1 MSAGSFVFEELIAES
16 GNSTMRIILRE
27 AQAEEEVGAML
38 RAADCEWEVGPP
50 GIALWAIDVPAH
62 VNYASVRA
70 ELQNMADAGT
80 IDLEEGAISG
90 LHREGLG

>member
-70 ELQNMADAGT
+70 ELQNMADAGM

-90 LHREGLG
+90 LHRVGLG